1 MGEASTQAPDP
12 SAPNP
17 TTTPSGSEP
26 ARVGGGRTRRWGL
39 PEPPAQ
45 SMPALAGLRG
55 LAALAVAASHVA
67 ALTTLSSQ
75 PGWLAV
81 WLTPTGL
88 TAVVLFFLMSG
99 FLILGPLL
107 RTHQEGRPRPSIARF
122 VAQRALRVYPTYWFI
137 LIVAVLVFEV
147 DRFTAGDWPWMLS
160 LAYVVRDGMFPRG
173 LFVAWTLAVE
183 MVFYVVGPIVV
194 AGMYLVAGPN
204 RSVAARRRVQGVVLC
219 AVPVALVLVGVATR
233 LADDESLAAALAAAT
248 PLVVTALL
256 VGCACAYG
264 LNRGRPPAAIV
275 DLATRPW
282 LCVALALGLYWLISL
297 VDLPLGLVG
306 VAPAKEAV
314 WYTAL
319 SIVLSLVLVLPAV
332 VDRKGTTAY
341 HRFLGSTPLR
351 WIGELSYGIY
361 LWHMPALGLLARRF
375 AIEGET
381 GAHVPALLGTLA
393 LSIVLAA
400 LSYVL
405 VEQPVRRLSR
415 RAVGSMTAVARSAP
429 GPGPATTAA
438 R

>member
-1 MGEASTQAPDP
+1 
-12 SAPNP
+12 
-17 TTTPSGSEP
+17 
-26 ARVGGGRTRRWGL
+26 
-39 PEPPAQ
+39 
-45 SMPALAGLRG
+45 MPALAGLRG

-88 TAVVLFFLMSG
+88 TAVVIFFLMSG

-137 LIVAVLVFEV
+137 LVVAVVAFEV
-147 DRFTAGDWPWMLS
+147 DRFDAGDWPWMLS
-160 LAYVVRDGMFPRG
+160 LTYVVRDGMFSRG

-194 AGMYLVAGPN
+194 AAMYLVAGPS

-219 AVPVALVLVGVATR
+219 GIPLLLLVVGVGSR
-233 LADDESLAAALAAAT
+233 LARNGGSFAAAVAAAT
-248 PLVVTALL
+248 PLVVTALV

-264 LNRGRPPAAIV
+264 LNRGRPPAVIV

-282 LCVALALGLYWLISL
+282 LCVALALGLYWLITL

-314 WYTAL
+314 WYTVL
-319 SIVLSLVLVLPAV
+319 SIALSLVLVLPAV

-341 HRFLGSTPLR
+341 HRFLGSVPLR
-351 WIGELSYGIY
+351 WMGELSYGVY
-361 LWHMPALGLLARRF
+361 LWHMPALGLIARRF
-375 AIEGET
+375 TVQGET
-381 GAHVPALLGTLA
+381 GAHIPALVGTLA

-415 RAVGSMTAVARSAP
+415 RLVGSMTAVARTTPS
-429 GPGPATTAA
+429 PGPAATAA